1 MRGLTLPETLL
12 ALLIAAL
19 VSAYA
24 IPTYQEHRARGYR
37 QAVVQAMYACALQWE
52 EERGTFPDHVAGF
65 DAASRG
71 GGGKGMCAAPSAPYR
86 LVARDT
92 DAGANLGGQRDAPGY
107 VIEATPLPQGPLR
120 DDRCGAF
127 TLDSA
132 GRRGNRRAGGSGDG
146 AFAGCWSGSRR

>member
-1 MRGLTLPETLL
+1 MRGLTLLETLL

-24 IPTYQEHRARGYR
+24 IPTYREHRARGYR
-37 QAVVQAMYACALQWE
+37 QAVVQAMYACAMQWE
-52 EERGTFPDHVAGF
+52 EERGTFPDHVAGL

-71 GGGKGMCAAPSAPYR
+71 GGGSGMCAAPAAPYR

-92 DAGANLGGQRDAPGY
+92 DGGVNLGAPGY

-132 GRRGNRRAGGSGDG
+132 GRRGNRRAGGSGDE
-146 AFAGCWSGSRR
+146 AFAGCWGDGRR